1 MKSALG
7 VSVTQMAL
15 PWALHPLETST
26 SDRLA
31 MTQWAIL
38 RDACCSSQ
46 YPLCLGSFCC
56 PILLLQCH
64 TEDIL

>member
-7 VSVTQMAL
+7 ASVTQMAL

-31 MTQWAIL
+31 MTQWTIL

-46 YPLCLGSFCC
+46 THHKTHDVWAKASCFPG
-56 PILLLQCH
+56 
-64 TEDIL
+64 